1 MRITIINSARKHG
14 ITDEEIRNVVSFP
27 MARYRIRSRRDPT
40 ARVFRILGAEDHG
53 PDIEVI
59 AEELGD
65 EMQVLHAML
74 LTGAIAK
81 EARAEAYG
89 LENFRG
95 RVVNI
100 QRRHEGGS

>member
-1 MRITIINSARKHG
+1 
-14 ITDEEIRNVVSFP
+14 
-27 MARYRIRSRRDPT
+27 MARFRIRSRRDPT
-40 ARVFRILGAEDHG
+40 ARVFRILEAEDHG
-53 PDIEVI
+53 PVIEVI

-65 EMQVLHAML
+65 EMQVFHAML